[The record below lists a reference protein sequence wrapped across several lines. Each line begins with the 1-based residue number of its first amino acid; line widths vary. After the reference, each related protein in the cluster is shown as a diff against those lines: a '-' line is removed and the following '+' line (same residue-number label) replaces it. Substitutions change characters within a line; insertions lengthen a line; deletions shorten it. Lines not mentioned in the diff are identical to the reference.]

1 MVEAPTA
8 GALRQPLLGMSLCD
22 LRGLARAEGLP
33 AFAAQQIAGWLYRQ
47 GATDISRMSN
57 LSIATRKRLH
67 ERYEVGLM
75 PPLMRQQSADGTV
88 KYLFPTRRGGR
99 VEAVFIPDGERATL
113 CVSSQEGCRMN
124 CRFCATGRQGF
135 QGHLTA
141 TDILNQVYALP
152 ERDRLTNIVFM
163 GQGDP
168 LDNLDAVMRAT
179 ELLTAPYGWAWS
191 PRRITV
197 STVGVRKGLRR
208 FLDESQC
215 HLAVSLHNA
224 FAEQRAAMMPAEHSF
239 PIGEVVELLR
249 HYDWSGQRRLSFEY
263 ICFGGQNDTDRH
275 ARALQRLLRGMECRV
290 NLIRWHRIA
299 LDADTTFADTDT
311 AAMEAMRDYLNLHA
325 IRCTIRASRGQDIDA
340 ACGLL
345 NTKDK

>member
-1 MVEAPTA
+1 M
-8 GALRQPLLGMSLCD
+8 
-22 LRGLARAEGLP
+22 
-33 AFAAQQIAGWLYRQ
+33 
-47 GATDISRMSN
+47 
-57 LSIATRKRLH
+57 
-67 ERYEVGLM
+67 
-75 PPLMRQQSADGTV
+75 
-88 KYLFPTRRGGR
+88 
-99 VEAVFIPDGERATL
+99 
-113 CVSSQEGCRMN
+113 
-124 CRFCATGRQGF
+124 
-135 QGHLTA
+135 
-141 TDILNQVYALP
+141 
-152 ERDRLTNIVFM
+152 
-163 GQGDP
+163 
-168 LDNLDAVMRAT
+168 
-179 ELLTAPYGWAWS
+179 
-191 PRRITV
+191 
-197 STVGVRKGLRR
+197 GVRKGLRR